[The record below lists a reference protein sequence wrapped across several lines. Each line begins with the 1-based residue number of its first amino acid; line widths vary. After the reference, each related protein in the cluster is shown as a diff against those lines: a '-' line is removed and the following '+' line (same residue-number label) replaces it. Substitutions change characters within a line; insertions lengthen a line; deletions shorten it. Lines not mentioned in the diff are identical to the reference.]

1 MATKIPIVTTKD
13 FLEVTPDG
21 TINMTTRSQ
30 LLVDIAKAEHPPVLY
45 DLLIGLFLHDGYL
58 DTGTLLKKDLLCSP
72 S

>member
-13 FLEVTPDG
+13 FLEVAPDG

-45 DLLIGLFLHDGYL
+45 DPLIGFFLHDGYL
-58 DTGTLLKKDLLCSP
+58 DTGTLLKKDLLCRHS
-72 S
+72 